1 MVETALKENEGAENL
16 QVEIRIAGLVCTAKM
31 STRKKLSF
39 CFAILGAVVF
49 QEWVYVTHVI
59 NPNHFYVRR
68 VAEKKLAATLSNRIN
83 TICIKDSCVF
93 NLDDV
98 LEIGAQIFIKCK
110 ANTWCRA
117 TVAELVPGDED
128 CQTVVKCMVSEVGR
142 IQAFLDDYGYMEEL
156 TVARAK
162 GISETKPGQVTPPSS
177 LVEDLTLY
185 IRKPEMVKPEMRRV
199 ASLAIRCSLKDII
212 PAGLEK
218 GWREEARTEFI
229 RVVGNKV
236 VEMRVFGDDG
246 DSLLVD
252 LKKSAMD
259 KMASDMPISLRE
271 YLVFLELARFYSPL
285 SGAVVTMSNNKRPV
299 QYCLPV
305 YPEMNVD
312 FNAVVSHV
320 ASPSE
325 FYIQHADNVEF
336 LILMAKIQDFYCKG
350 EDGLEMYCPYQDQAC
365 VALFED
371 DVWYRARI
379 IGFPGSRAIEVK
391 FVDFGNTSQVSINH
405 IRKIKDDFF
414 VLPEMVSFNLIRLEA
429 CASFPKC
436 VEVWD
441 PPIEESVEGPGPD
454 IQAISALQ
462 KARQQKGAMGKDVV
476 TPLNHLLETKQ
487 DLKVRVTH
495 VTSPGSFFVQL
506 LSSDSLLKR
515 LQSSLDAEYLNS
527 KPEEVEWK
535 EKINCAV
542 LANGIWQRGEICSI
556 LPENTVEVLCFDF
569 GNKVV
574 VGISKLRNLKEELI
588 YGSLALECCL
598 SDIRPAGGSEVWT
611 ATACDFI
618 SYYLTGALA
627 LMSVKQE
634 EFSEWPLP
642 VTLYCPNKAGQ
653 DVSIAEYLISEGL
666 ALKERKVT
674 VVHKALE
681 INEKSV
687 EDPQKEPCV
696 ATKRLTAKAGCEPE
710 CDVLAP
716 QSTVPQSVKSEPYRP
731 PVLPSGKLCQM
742 VVASVGDDGIIYGM
756 TKNAEKEFEQLV
768 ENIQQYVKSLGHQ
781 QPYTWKLGEGCAVR
795 GSDMLWHRGKVLE
808 VFGGC
813 VKVRYI
819 DQGFIEKIPVCHIF
833 PTVLFEDVPQLCIPC
848 QLYGLLPVGNVWQ
861 PDAVHLLK
869 ELLQHRY
876 VDVDIMELPKDPKDK
891 MLVQIHFDGM
901 SLATIME
908 HHQHAVQDKS
918 VMLTKGLEM
927 EEPAVGFYTYP
938 VVPDQGKLFPVI
950 VKHLET
956 PNVVYITLDDMQ
968 DKLDAEDLKEAL
980 ERVNQHAD
988 SLPLLSDF
996 SADSDSLIEEKEER
1010 RKKKKKN
1017 KTKGADSLPESP
1029 KKKKNKK
1036 SKPEKVNDPE
1046 RTQSE
1051 DADSEPSTPVSVNEK
1066 TSKTKKRV
1074 LESEEEPKITKRQ
1087 KKDDPRESG
1096 KLKKH
1101 PNEGKKKQRA
1111 SKEHETSQTTKS
1123 QMVTDLYSAESSQ
1136 DEQGEISTELTD
1148 VLADEPVT
1156 DASVLELGSPEKA
1169 ATASLKR
1176 GDTFSCSGESPPK
1189 LKAKQKKSKTQQPGE
1204 HRLKLQGIKNLI
1216 NEKKGVRAESSQGKR
1231 ESMQE
1236 KLNFLME
1243 TKSADAAAKTHK
1255 VSKSGTDDEP
1265 GFLSSD
1271 SNEGGSVVKRKIKNK
1286 ALESTPK
1293 VSALKGKEDNPAA
1306 DKVSSVLTRHEDSE
1320 KEETFTANLFEKFLL
1335 NCEEKDRAPK
1345 RQSVCPPL
1353 VIVEEKVEQSKA
1365 TPKTQVK
1372 PEKKTKTTKE
1382 VVPVQRPEPEKV
1394 DKSRREPRTP
1404 DNAKPMKGCFDVVS
1418 PPQEVDDVRE
1428 RREKAAVMSP
1438 GSEPPEE
1445 TLFKWSG
1452 SAQRERRRKREDS
1465 EPRLYIAY
1473 EDDHDVQDTVCQTEK
1488 TSDSKKQV
1496 LNLGVDLKL
1505 DWMTL
1510 EDFQKHLN
1518 GEDEILSTTTISTS
1532 LLRDSVKNGD
1542 YLTVKL
1548 ALNSKE
1554 DYNLDQED
1562 SSGMSLAMLAAA
1574 GGQDDILRLLM
1585 KKGVKVNARQKAGT
1599 TALMHAAE
1607 KNFLT
1612 TVVIL
1617 LEAGAHVNVQQ
1628 INGETALMKACKRGN
1643 ADIVRLLLE
1652 YGADCNILSK
1662 HQNSA
1667 LHFAKQSNKVM
1678 VEELI
1683 TSHMEALSRVAKY
1696 TIKDYFETRLALL
1709 EPVFPLACHI
1719 LCEGPDFSLEFNYKP
1734 TNKTTEDTQKTI
1746 RHILGL
1752 LFSHVCEC
1760 ALNRKYARGCRPKYA
1775 AALGQPSSVNGVLD
1789 GHRVAWVETGDAY
1802 LPGKP
1807 LQDIKK
1813 QKKDSHFIYSFSP
1826 VPGTNKLF
1834 IRLTEAPTA
1843 KKSSP
1848 CKAAHINT
1856 VIAEIKIE
1864 T

>member
-1 MVETALKENEGAENL
+1 MSGNNRCKRCLHKYMLPEEEKEENLPRLLICGHVFCESCLRTLTQFGKAIVCPQCRVETALKENEGAENL
-16 QVEIRIAGLVCTAKM
+16 QVEICIAGLVCTAKM
-31 STRKKLSF
+31 STRKKINFELGDTGHGLEFGEWSETSDIKNEEEISELDNDMSEALDEALWTATTNLLSLKTTHKKLVGDLHAQIKREKLRLVQEIEEAF
-39 CFAILGAVVF
+39 NKATTILTRRKVTLLGEIENEDVFFSSSRERIRSVEDKKRDLDTAIQMGKQIKQFPVLVNYCDVKKVISTLNAPLDEESLDSVQQYGSGLSCGIQIDDLIQSVQSCIWISAGIQKLLPPEETEPMEPIQPVCCPVQGFNRSNMTTCISEGKMSAKAPGKDQELFVPIKSETESYEQRKGTAMLNTFSSPNVIIEEIIEEGEPPVAEIKPPNIRQKPKKMKERKLAECAPFFPKKVF

-414 VLPEMVSFNLIRLEA
+414 VLPEMAIQCSLADVKPLNSADEWSKESNKRFRELTEDRLMCVSATATVTRKKLLLVKLYNSQDTTDISEVLVKENLARFRKTGLEA

-627 LMSVKQE
+627 LMSVKE

-716 QSTVPQSVKSEPYRP
+716 QSTAPQSVKSEPYRP

-768 ENIQQYVKSLGHQ
+768 ENIQQHVKSLGHQ

-901 SLATIME
+901 SLSTIME

-918 VMLTKGLEM
+918 VMLTKQPILKSADDELEDFDFSYKGLEM

-996 SADSDSLIEEKEER
+996 SAGAPCLAKYSDGKYYRAKLAGFENLNPVKLLIIHVDFGSMDTLTTDRLRQIPAELLDFPCQAIKVNLAGFRPSDIDDETER
-1010 RKKKKKN
+1010 V
-1017 KTKGADSLPESP
+1017 PY
-1029 KKKKNKK
+1029 
-1036 SKPEKVNDPE
+1036 KPEWSLEALWTMLSLLQGKKLLAFRVSKNPE
-1046 RTQSE
+1046 LTVYLYDGRTLVHV
-1051 DADSEPSTPVSVNEK
+1051 PFV
-1066 TSKTKKRV
+1066 
-1074 LESEEEPKITKRQ
+1074 
-1087 KKDDPRESG
+1087 ESG
-1096 KLKKH
+1096 F
-1101 PNEGKKKQRA
+1101 
-1111 SKEHETSQTTKS
+1111 
-1123 QMVTDLYSAESSQ
+1123 AEY
-1136 DEQGEISTELTD
+1136 D
-1148 VLADEPVT
+1148 
-1156 DASVLELGSPEKA
+1156 
-1169 ATASLKR
+1169 
-1176 GDTFSCSGESPPK
+1176 
-1189 LKAKQKKSKTQQPGE
+1189 
-1204 HRLKLQGIKNLI
+1204 
-1216 NEKKGVRAESSQGKR
+1216 
-1231 ESMQE
+1231 
-1236 KLNFLME
+1236 
-1243 TKSADAAAKTHK
+1243 
-1255 VSKSGTDDEP
+1255 
-1265 GFLSSD
+1265 
-1271 SNEGGSVVKRKIKNK
+1271 
-1286 ALESTPK
+1286 
-1293 VSALKGKEDNPAA
+1293 
-1306 DKVSSVLTRHEDSE
+1306 
-1320 KEETFTANLFEKFLL
+1320 
-1335 NCEEKDRAPK
+1335 
-1345 RQSVCPPL
+1345 
-1353 VIVEEKVEQSKA
+1353 
-1365 TPKTQVK
+1365 
-1372 PEKKTKTTKE
+1372 
-1382 VVPVQRPEPEKV
+1382 
-1394 DKSRREPRTP
+1394 
-1404 DNAKPMKGCFDVVS
+1404 
-1418 PPQEVDDVRE
+1418 
-1428 RREKAAVMSP
+1428 
-1438 GSEPPEE
+1438 
-1445 TLFKWSG
+1445 
-1452 SAQRERRRKREDS
+1452 
-1465 EPRLYIAY
+1465 
-1473 EDDHDVQDTVCQTEK
+1473 
-1488 TSDSKKQV
+1488 
-1496 LNLGVDLKL
+1496 
-1505 DWMTL
+1505 
-1510 EDFQKHLN
+1510 
-1518 GEDEILSTTTISTS
+1518 
-1532 LLRDSVKNGD
+1532 
-1542 YLTVKL
+1542 
-1548 ALNSKE
+1548 
-1554 DYNLDQED
+1554 
-1562 SSGMSLAMLAAA
+1562 
-1574 GGQDDILRLLM
+1574 
-1585 KKGVKVNARQKAGT
+1585 
-1599 TALMHAAE
+1599 
-1607 KNFLT
+1607 
-1612 TVVIL
+1612 
-1617 LEAGAHVNVQQ
+1617 
-1628 INGETALMKACKRGN
+1628 
-1643 ADIVRLLLE
+1643 
-1652 YGADCNILSK
+1652 
-1662 HQNSA
+1662 
-1667 LHFAKQSNKVM
+1667 
-1678 VEELI
+1678 
-1683 TSHMEALSRVAKY
+1683 
-1696 TIKDYFETRLALL
+1696 
-1709 EPVFPLACHI
+1709 
-1719 LCEGPDFSLEFNYKP
+1719 
-1734 TNKTTEDTQKTI
+1734 
-1746 RHILGL
+1746 
-1752 LFSHVCEC
+1752 
-1760 ALNRKYARGCRPKYA
+1760 
-1775 AALGQPSSVNGVLD
+1775 
-1789 GHRVAWVETGDAY
+1789 
-1802 LPGKP
+1802 
-1807 LQDIKK
+1807 
-1813 QKKDSHFIYSFSP
+1813 
-1826 VPGTNKLF
+1826 
-1834 IRLTEAPTA
+1834 
-1843 KKSSP
+1843 
-1848 CKAAHINT
+1848 
-1856 VIAEIKIE
+1856 
-1864 T
+1864 